1 MTLGKLHTADII
13 DQSSIANLLTEST
26 KGRRD
31 LGIKQGRGQHTEF
44 TVYDLLVLSR
54 GMNNLQRSRWAQN
67 PGQWCGIDVRE
78 WIDTNGP
85 IRCRKLQQAEF
96 WIVRADTFE
105 LSIYTDPGG
114 IQRILA
120 NSLKPIGCPDHVTH
134 GRARQTD
141 RRQSRLNLPACKD
154 TPEGQNSDHA
164 KALSGRQTFPTSQDD
179 IIKDYQLRSCALPIT
194 QAGNALLPS
203 LVH

>member
-31 LGIKQGRGQHTEF
+31 LGVKQGGRQHTEF

-54 GMNNLQRSRWAQN
+54 GMNDLQRPRWAQN

-85 IRCRKLQQAEF
+85 IRCRKLQQTE
-96 WIVRADTFE
+96 I
-105 LSIYTDPGG
+105 DP
-114 IQRILA
+114 L
-120 NSLKPIGCPDHVTH
+120 GCV
-134 GRARQTD
+134 
-141 RRQSRLNLPACKD
+141 S
-154 TPEGQNSDHA
+154 
-164 KALSGRQTFPTSQDD
+164 
-179 IIKDYQLRSCALPIT
+179 
-194 QAGNALLPS
+194 
-203 LVH
+203 